1 MKYDI
6 IHKIRKAIKGLG
18 ANDPVLVE
26 LSTTFTSEEL
36 TRVKQTFQKMF
47 NKTLEKE
54 IKADTKGTFQTY
66 VLALLNTQ
74 RPNSKTVDKS
84 QAKTDAQFLL
94 NAGAKKWSN
103 DEKTFV
109 TVFCAKSYSQ
119 IRAILAEY
127 KTLAGRSIEDDIK
140 KELSGD
146 LLKLFSTLGN
156 YYALVNSF

>member
-54 IKADTKGTFQTY
+54 IKADTKVTFQTY

-74 RPNSKTVDKS
+74 RPNWKI
-84 QAKTDAQFLL
+84 A
-94 NAGAKKWSN
+94 
-103 DEKTFV
+103 
-109 TVFCAKSYSQ
+109 
-119 IRAILAEY
+119 
-127 KTLAGRSIEDDIK
+127 
-140 KELSGD
+140 LSG
-146 LLKLFSTLGN
+146 LS
-156 YYALVNSF
+156 